1 MNNLQVF
8 NYSDKQ
14 VRTLLKDG
22 QPWWVLKD
30 VTDVLEIERGT
41 RIVERLDDDEVRL
54 TYITDAIGR
63 KQQTYIVNE
72 PGYTT

>member
-1 MNNLQVF
+1 MFTNANTKNVNCIKGVKLKMNNLQVF

-30 VTDVLEIERGT
+30 ITEILEIERGT
-41 RIVERLDDDEVRL
+41 RIVDRLDEDEVRL
-54 TYITDAIGR
+54 T
-63 KQQTYIVNE
+63 
-72 PGYTT
+72 